1 MFNRYLQLFLC
12 SAYIGVC
19 VMTSFSDVSLGSTGV
34 ILAITSSC
42 YAIAKCFYFEYAS
55 TSVDY
60 RMFQISVGR
69 MLTHWLIVVE
79 NSILLKV
86 TILIPLSG
94 AVLAVVLLSS
104 LDTLELL
111 YLVRYR
117 QLVYSLRAT

>member
-1 MFNRYLQLFLC
+1 
-12 SAYIGVC
+12 
-19 VMTSFSDVSLGSTGV
+19 
-34 ILAITSSC
+34 
-42 YAIAKCFYFEYAS
+42 
-55 TSVDY
+55 
-60 RMFQISVGR
+60 MFQISVGR

-111 YLVRYR
+111 YLIRYR
-117 QLVYSLRAT
+117 QLVDSLRAT